1 MAQWRKALTTKL
13 GDWAHWWKERKD
25 SCKMSFTATE
35 KAGSRHHLERE
46 LSHTWSLRMENSHPT
61 DNLGD
66 GYGEWEGYVQET
78 S

>member
-1 MAQWRKALTTKL
+1 MWALTRL
-13 GDWAHWWKERKD
+13 FPPDEFAVERNPI
-25 SCKMSFTATE
+25 CVTATE